1 MKRILVAYGTKTG
14 CTKGVAER
22 VAASLEKSG
31 ATVQLASVADAPSA
45 AGYDAVLVGSGVRA
59 GQWHAAAR
67 TWVSANAEALN
78 AVPLALFTVC
88 LTLAQNPEKAAD
100 VRAYTD
106 GVIADAGLAPVDV
119 GTFAGWN
126 EPAEFPFVERM
137 ILKAMKAPTGDFR
150 DWAAIDAW
158 SEKLAP
164 QLLS

>member
-22 VAASLEKSG
+22 IAASLEKSG
-31 ATVQLASVADAPSA
+31 ATVQLAAIADAPSA
-45 AGYDAVLVGSGVRA
+45 TGYDAVIVGSGVRA

-67 TWVSANAEALN
+67 TWVSANAEALKT
-78 AVPLALFTVC
+78 VPLALFTVC
-88 LTLAQNPEKAAD
+88 LTMAQNPEKADD

-106 GVIADAGLAPVDV
+106 GVIAEAGLTPVDV
-119 GTFAGWN
+119 GAFAGWH
-126 EPAEFPFVERM
+126 EPQKFPLVERM

-158 SEKLAP
+158 SEKVAP